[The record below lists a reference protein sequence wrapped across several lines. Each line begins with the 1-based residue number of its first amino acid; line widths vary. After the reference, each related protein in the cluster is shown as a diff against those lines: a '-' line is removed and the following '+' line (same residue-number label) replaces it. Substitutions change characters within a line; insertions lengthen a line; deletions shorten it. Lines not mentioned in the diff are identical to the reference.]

1 MASVKTAQI
10 QASSKNMSKDF
21 LRKIIHIDM
30 DCFFAAVEMRDNPSL
45 RSIPMAV
52 GGNPLKR
59 GVIATCNY
67 QAREFGIH
75 SAMASSKAIKLCPSL
90 KIVPGSMDKYILES
104 KKIKAIFSEFTELV
118 EPLSLDEAYLDVSH
132 SKAFGGSATLIAEK
146 IRKKIFEKTGL
157 TASAGV
163 APNKFLAKVASDWKK
178 PNGLFVLTPE
188 LIPSF
193 MLSLEV
199 KKVPG
204 VGKVTEKKLNKLD
217 VFTCK
222 DLQEKKIELL
232 ESHFGK
238 FGKILKERSFGI
250 DNRNVVTEYP
260 RKSLSIEKTFPC
272 DLTSLECSK
281 KVPQLISDLCYRLK
295 LFKKRKRGDDL
306 YISKFFVKLKYEDFQ
321 KMSYEKS
328 HNFPFYESLW
338 REDKLSL
345 SLYDYLDNLFEE
357 ALKRSP
363 KKVRL
368 MGAGVRFSRLETKC
382 ENLSFNQLE
391 LFT

>member
-1 MASVKTAQI
+1 MKRQNNFEKKF
-10 QASSKNMSKDF
+10 QN
-21 LRKIIHIDM
+21 KIIHIDM
-30 DCFFAAVEMRDNPSL
+30 DCFFAAVEMRDEPSL

-75 SAMASSKAIKLCPSL
+75 SAMASSKALKLCPSL
-90 KIVPGSMDKYILES
+90 KIIPGSMDKYILES

-118 EPLSLDEAYLDVSH
+118 EPLSLDEAYLDVSY

-146 IRKKIFEKTGL
+146 IREKIFEKTGL

-178 PNGLFVLTPE
+178 PNGLFVLTPN

-199 KKVPG
+199 KKIPG
-204 VGKVTEKKLNKLD
+204 VGKVTEKKLNKVG

-222 DLQEKKIELL
+222 NLQEIKIELL

-260 RKSLSIEKTFPC
+260 RKSLSIERTFPC

-281 KVPQLISDLCYRLK
+281 KVPQFISDLCDRLQ
-295 LFKKRKRGDDL
+295 LFKKKKSVDNL
-306 YISKFFVKLKYEDFQ
+306 YISKFFVKLKYEDFK

-328 HNFPFYESLW
+328 HSFPFYESLW
-338 REDKLSL
+338 REENVSL
-345 SLYDYLDNLFEE
+345 SLYDYLTDLFEK
-357 ALKRSP
+357 ALAKSP
-363 KKVRL
+363 KKIRL
-368 MGAGVRFSRLETKC
+368 MGVGVRFSKKETKYDNFC
-382 ENLSFNQLE
+382 FNQLE

>member
-1 MASVKTAQI
+1 MVSVKAVQTR
-10 QASSKNMSKDF
+10 ASSKKMSKEL

-30 DCFFAAVEMRDNPSL
+30 DCFFAAVEMRDDVSL
-45 RSIPMAV
+45 RSVPVAV
-52 GGNPLKR
+52 GGSPQKR

-67 QAREFGIH
+67 QAREFGVH
-75 SAMASSKAIKLCPSL
+75 SAMASSKALKLCPNL
-90 KIVPGSMDKYILES
+90 KIIPGSMDKYILES
-104 KKIKAIFSEFTELV
+104 RKIRAIFSQYTELI

-132 SKAFGGSATLIAEK
+132 SNSFGGSATLIAEN
-146 IRKKIFEKTGL
+146 IRRNIFEKTGL

-178 PNGLFVLTPE
+178 PNGLFVLTPN

-199 KKVPG
+199 KKIPG
-204 VGKVTEKKLNKLD
+204 VGKVTEKKLNKIGI
-217 VFTCK
+217 FTCK
-222 DLQEKKIELL
+222 DLQEKKIEIL

-238 FGKILKERSFGI
+238 FSKVLKERSFGI

-260 RKSLSIEKTFPC
+260 RKSLSIERTFPC

-281 KVPQLISDLCYRLK
+281 KIPQFISDLSDRLQ
-295 LFKKRKRGDDL
+295 LFKKRKGVNNL
-306 YISKFFVKLKYEDFQ
+306 YISKFFVKLKYEDFK

-328 HNFPFYESLW
+328 HSFPFYESLW
-338 REDKLSL
+338 REENVSL
-345 SLYDYLDNLFEE
+345 SLYDYLNDLFEE
-357 ALKRSP
+357 ALAKSP
-363 KKVRL
+363 KKIRL
-368 MGAGVRFSRLETKC
+368 MGVGVRFSKKEAKYD
-382 ENLSFNQLE
+382 NFSFNQLE